1 MPLSTPQ
8 PRQHIHSRDI
18 TCRGYRRDDGLW
30 DIEARIVDT
39 KTYTFHNHDRGH
51 IAAGDALHDMSLR
64 VTVDDDLVIRAVEA
78 VTDASPF
85 TICGAVTPNF
95 QRLVGLSIGA
105 GFAARVREALGR
117 AEGCTHLVDLL
128 KPLAATAYQTLHAAR
143 EEKRKQAAPTQRPR
157 ILDTCYALR
166 SDSPVVAR
174 EWPDF
179 YTGEESPAAEPGAGA

>member
-8 PRQHIHSRDI
+8 PRQHSHSRDI
-18 TCRGYRRDDGLW
+18 TCRGYRRDDDLW

-39 KTYTFHNHDRGH
+39 KTYTFSNHDRGH

-78 VTDASPF
+78 VTDSSPF
-85 TICGAVTPNF
+85 TICAEVAPAY
-95 QRLVGLSIGA
+95 QRLVGLTIGP
-105 GFAARVREALGR
+105 GFTRAVSRVLGR

-143 EEKRKQAAPTQRPR
+143 EEKRKQASPTERPR

-166 SDSPVVAR
+166 SDGPVVKR
-174 EWPDF
+174 EWPEFHTTDPQ
-179 YTGEESPAAEPGAGA
+179 ESPAGPSS